1 MKKALLIVDVQNDF
15 CENGNLAVPEANSII
30 PYINSLIANNNYD
43 EIILSQDYHPN
54 NHKSFASV
62 NHKNIGEEIILNGLP
77 QIMWPDHCVQG
88 SFGAE
93 FHALLNTKSATKIIQ
108 KGLNI
113 EVDSYSAFYDNNKE
127 ISTGLS
133 DYLKDKN
140 IKTLEVTGLALDY
153 CVKYSCL
160 DAVKEGFET
169 FLHFKGTKAVNIK
182 DDDTKDSLYEL
193 ILNGIN
199 IIA

>member
-15 CENGNLAVPEANSII
+15 CENGNLAVTEANSII

-54 NHKSFASV
+54 NHKSFASA

-93 FHALLNTKSATKIIQ
+93 FHPLLNTKSATKIIQ

-140 IKTLEVTGLALDY
+140 IKVLEISGLALDY

-182 DDDTKDSLYEL
+182 EDDTKDSLYEL

>member
-1 MKKALLIVDVQNDF
+1 MKKALLIVDIQNDF
-15 CENGNLAVPEANSII
+15 CENGSLAVPDANSVI

-43 EIILSQDYHPN
+43 EIILSQDYHPH
-54 NHKSFASV
+54 NHKSFAAV
-62 NHKNIGEEIILNGLP
+62 NHKNIGDEITLNGLP
-77 QIMWPDHCVQG
+77 QIMWPDHCIQG

-140 IKTLEVTGLALDY
+140 IKNTRNYRIGFGLLR
-153 CVKYSCL
+153 
-160 DAVKEGFET
+160 
-169 FLHFKGTKAVNIK
+169 
-182 DDDTKDSLYEL
+182 
-193 ILNGIN
+193 
-199 IIA
+199 